1 MKETDRIAKAR
12 KKALERMD
20 KILDVYEM
28 PDFVDV
34 TGKSG
39 GDIIVMR
46 IYDSGHICEK

>member
-1 MKETDRIAKAR
+1 MKETNRIAKAR

-28 PDFVDV
+28 PEFVDV

-39 GDIIVMR
+39 GDVIVMR
-46 IYDSGHICEK
+46 IYDNGSVCEK